1 MKQLLGLILI
11 GGLLAGCTPG
21 EPEGFISGDKEGL
34 GNPPAAKSAEP
45 VAGKAGE
52 TTPSTP
58 STTPEAPK
66 TETKPEG
73 K

>member
-11 GGLLAGCTPG
+11 GGLLVGCTPG
-21 EPEGFISGDKEGL
+21 EPEGFMAGDKKGL
-34 GNPPAAKSAEP
+34 GNAPAPKAADP

-52 TTPSTP
+52 TAPP
-58 STTPEAPK
+58 TTPEKTPETAPK
-66 TETKPEG
+66 TEG